1 MKFRKKVG
9 IYKEATK
16 QVWKEM
22 PLKQKVELV
31 GFATTPIIP
40 PLGIM
45 SGVAYMVDE
54 YMRLAKENEKLKKK
68 LGEVV

>member
-1 MKFRKKVG
+1 MKFRKNVK
-9 IYKEATK
+9 IYGQACK
-16 QVWKEM
+16 QVLKEM
-22 PLKQKVELV
+22 PLRQKVELA
-31 GFATTPIIP
+31 GFAITPIIP

-45 SGVAYMVDE
+45 SGVAYMADE